1 MNADKTTYFLLALR
15 GFAVAF
21 RLRAHRP
28 RCALGDLSGSTSSR
42 LSSRPSRLRGCI
54 LGCGQIARA
63 GPSVVSVVQL
73 FRVCIRALGGGCI
86 GLRAH
91 RPRRALGASV
101 VQLLRVCLRALRG
114 GCIGL
119 RARRPRWVR
128 SIFVASPE
136 FAGTGEFVQ
145 RSERSPSRG
154 FPQFGKNLHAPWVSG
169 VCSLPYQARDCRRGS
184 GDSI

>member
-86 GLRAH
+86 GLRA
-91 RPRRALGASV
+91 
-101 VQLLRVCLRALRG
+101 
-114 GCIGL
+114 
-119 RARRPRWVR
+119 RRPRWVR